1 MDYYFKESAFKE
13 FKKFPKNIQRRIL
26 QKLDFYV
33 SLSDPLDFAE
43 PLIDKKFGEYRFRI
57 SDWRVFFDLEKD
69 KMIILNVMHRKDA
82 YR

>member
-33 SLSDPLDFAE
+33 SFSDPLDFSE
-43 PLIDKKFGEYRFRI
+43 PLIDKRFGEYRFRI
-57 SDWRVFFDLEKD
+57 GDWRVFFDLEKD
-69 KMIILNVMHRKDA
+69 KIIILDISHRKNA

>member
-1 MDYYFKESAFKE
+1 MDYCFKESALKE

-33 SLSDPLDFAE
+33 SIPNPLDFAE
-43 PLIDKKFGEYRFRI
+43 PLIDKRFGEYRFRI
-57 SDWRVFFDLEKD
+57 GDLRVFFDFGKD
-69 KMIILNVMHRKDA
+69 KIMILNISHRKDA